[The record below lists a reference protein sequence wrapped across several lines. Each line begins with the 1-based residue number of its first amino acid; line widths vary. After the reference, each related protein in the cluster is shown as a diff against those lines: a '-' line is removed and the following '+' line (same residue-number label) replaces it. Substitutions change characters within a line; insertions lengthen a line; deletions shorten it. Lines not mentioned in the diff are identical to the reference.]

1 MPGTLLEGGGA
12 GPINSLIKRM
22 RAGSKTFWR
31 ARADDKKLPTPLYR
45 AQGIDLR
52 IFRGSSTKLYDW
64 RGLQRLFGWKCPWM
78 LAYTPFPILRGMCGK
93 TVIPGTIPGMT
104 LFD

>member
-1 MPGTLLEGGGA
+1 MT
-12 GPINSLIKRM
+12 
-22 RAGSKTFWR
+22 
-31 ARADDKKLPTPLYR
+31 KKLPTPLYR
-45 AQGIDLR
+45 AQTIDLQ

-93 TVIPGTIPGMT
+93 TEIPVTIPGMT